1 MEPPSE
7 PYFLLLDSIF
17 TLELLKDIG
26 LPLLLIGLL
35 VLSALI
41 SGSEVAFFSINP
53 TQKKELEESES
64 SNDKLIQSLLL
75 NPKKLLATILIVN
88 NLVNIAIVVL
98 SSFII
103 NRMSWIDELSALFVF
118 LIQVVIVTFLILLFG
133 EVLPKVYAT
142 NNAMRLARFMSPFMV
157 LSEKLSGWASWIL
170 VKSTNVIDQRIRS
183 RQEKFSIEELEEA
196 LEITQD
202 KLHTE
207 ERRIL
212 KSIVKFGNTDAKQI
226 MTPRTQ
232 AKAFEYDL
240 SFEDLL
246 IEARD
251 IGFSRIPVYKES
263 FDEIY
268 GVLYMKDLLPHLNK
282 TNYNWQNLVHKPFF
296 VPENKKIDD
305 LLKEFQRKKMHLAIV
320 VDEYGGTSG
329 IVSLEDIM
337 EEVVGEITDEFD
349 DEDIQYTKVDDSIFV
364 FDGSTTLID
373 LYKVIGIVGEE
384 FEKVKGESDTLAGF
398 ILEQVG
404 YIPVKNEKLHFNNY
418 DFIIEAADKRK
429 IKQIKLVIHPSTD
442 AEENNH

>member
-1 MEPPSE
+1 
-7 PYFLLLDSIF
+7 LLLLNTFF
-17 TLELLKDIG
+17 TIELLKDVF
-26 LPLLLIGLL
+26 LPVLL
-35 VLSALI
+35 VAFLILSAMI

-53 TQKKELEESES
+53 IQEKELEESES

-88 NLVNIAIVVL
+88 NLINIAIVVL

-103 NRMSWIDELSALFVF
+103 DRISWMANQSAILVF
-118 LIQVVIVTFLILLFG
+118 LVQVIVVTFLILLFG

-142 NNAMRLARFMSPFMV
+142 KNALKLARFMSPFMI
-157 LSEKLSGWASWIL
+157 LAEKLTGWASWVLIR
-170 VKSTNVIDQRIRS
+170 STNIIDNRLRK
-183 RQEKFSIEELEEA
+183 RKEKFSLEDLEDA

-232 AKAFEYDL
+232 AKAFEFDL
-240 SFEDLL
+240 TFDELL
-246 IEARD
+246 MEASD
-251 IGFSRIPVYKES
+251 ISFSRIPVYKES
-263 FDEIY
+263 FDEVS
-268 GVLYMKDLLPHLNK
+268 GVLYMKDLLPHLK
-282 TNYNWQNLVHKPFF
+282 KKDFKWQKLLHKPFF
-296 VPENKKIDD
+296 VPENKKIDN
-305 LLKEFQRKKMHLAIV
+305 LLKEFQKRKVHLAVV

-349 DEDIQYTKVDDSIFV
+349 DEDIHYTKVDNRTFI

-373 LYKVIGIVGEE
+373 LYKVIGISGEE
-384 FEKVKGESDTLAGF
+384 FENEKGESDTIAGF
-398 ILEQVG
+398 VLERAG
-404 YIPVKNEKLHFNNY
+404 YIPVKNEKLQFRNY
-418 DFIIEAADKRK
+418 DFIIEAADKRRV
-429 IKQIKLVIHPSTD
+429 KQIKLVIHQN
-442 AEENNH
+442 ENDEKS